1 MRRPRLQAAITGKA
15 GKQRELGPEASHER
29 NVLAITRR
37 IHTKAARLRRLT
49 EEAKQLRAELRADRR
64 ELRLVLQ
71 RSSSFTFE
79 QLEAGGKC
87 DAVDAVINRQERGP
101 Q

>member
-64 ELRLVLQ
+64 ELRLVL
-71 RSSSFTFE
+71 
-79 QLEAGGKC
+79 EAGGKC